1 MALTVTRPNYWTI
14 TLDSDQITQYKFK
27 YVIFVKI
34 GGALQITLRQSRN
47 LQGSAHFNIEKIVK
61 NYFNITHKHANTIT
75 GSIDY
80 DSIHLMPQNT
90 TDQGTPPSVSIK
102 DYPISKNNK
111 DLITFTFECYEE
123 YSTTADG
130 TPVLQ
135 TPATVVSYP
144 FINYANEWE
153 DLMNFEKDLFA
164 FDSPNKGRFLTL
176 LPYDTSQ
183 NNATANKIPHLTS
196 YNDYKTFAWLNS
208 EDIFGTEQGY
218 LVYSFFDEV
227 PIFEEI
233 NGNFYPTN
241 YVGKVRVK
249 NENAGLVANGGVNP
263 VLANSDDEYL
273 LYAGVGGANV
283 KNIKYGNYGGY
294 QLLESSNVK
303 YYTIYYS
310 DTSEDSKSYTQGAD
324 IKQGDRIT
332 IVDAG
337 GGGAGEI
344 DYTSI
349 GAANNTAGT
358 SFYATG
364 STTGTG
370 SYDKKFTQLRS
381 KIYMFEIAS
390 ENNCNTTRFDEYT
403 LAWKNKYG
411 VWDYYMFDGEHT
423 DVRNYTRE
431 DDYERIAGD
440 YSAESF
446 TINSYER
453 GKVQKIEGV
462 KQTTINTRYITDEY
476 NDYFNG
482 LLMSNEVMLLSP
494 VKKGDDDIKQV
505 PIPVNI
511 VDTSITYKTNLKDKL
526 VQYSF
531 TFEYAH
537 KLKKVY

>member
-14 TLDSDQITQYKFK
+14 TLSSDQTSQYKFK
-27 YVIFVKI
+27 YVVNVKI
-34 GGALQITLRQSRN
+34 GAAVQITLRQSKN
-47 LQGSAHFNIEKIVK
+47 ALGKAHFNIEKIIK

-75 GSIDY
+75 GSVDY

-90 TDQGTPPSVSIK
+90 TDTGTASSPNRK

-111 DLITFTFECYEE
+111 DIITFTFDCYEE
-123 YSTTADG
+123 YSTTPDG
-130 TPVLQ
+130 AANLGGL
-135 TPATVVSYP
+135 VVKNYI

-153 DLMNFEKDLFA
+153 DLMNFEEDLFGLNN
-164 FDSPNKGRFLTL
+164 SMNGRFLSL
-176 LPYDTSQ
+176 LPYDTNR

-196 YNDYKTFAWLNS
+196 YNDYKTFAWLNEFNTYFDTLNGGLVYMFFDDVPVF
-208 EDIFGTEQGY
+208 EDIF
-218 LVYSFFDEV
+218 
-227 PIFEEI
+227 EESI
-233 NGNFYPTN
+233 PTN
-241 YVGKVRVK
+241 HVGMISVD
-249 NENAGLVANGGVNP
+249 NDTDNGGIAPNTTDE
-263 VLANSDDEYL
+263 DDEYL

-283 KNIKYGNYGGY
+283 KNIKYPNRGGY
-294 QLLESSNVK
+294 QLLDTSNVK
-303 YYTIYYS
+303 YYTVYYGS
-310 DTSEDSKSYTQGAD
+310 TNVEDKAYNDASV
-324 IKQGDRIT
+324 IKAGDKIIIIGT
-332 IVDAG
+332 GTTDF
-337 GGGAGEI
+337 
-344 DYTSI
+344 TLI
-349 GAANNTAGT
+349 GAANNNLGT
-358 SFYATG
+358 EFYATG
-364 STTGTG
+364 STTGNT
-370 SYDKKFTQLRS
+370 SFSKRFPTPVS

-423 DVRNYTRE
+423 DVINYTRE
-431 DDYERIAGD
+431 DDYERIPGD
-440 YSAESF
+440 YSSATF

-494 VKKGDDDIKQV
+494 IKKGDDDIKQV

>member
-27 YVIFVKI
+27 YKVFVLI
-34 GGALQITLRQSRN
+34 DSGLQIILTQSRN

-61 NYFNITHKHANTIT
+61 NYFNITHKHANTIN
-75 GSIDY
+75 GSVDY

-90 TDQGTPPSVSIK
+90 TDVGIPPAAVYD
-102 DYPISKNNK
+102 DYPMSKNNK
-111 DLITFTFECYEE
+111 DLITVTFGCYEE

-130 TPVLQ
+130 DPTFHDLQ
-135 TPATVVSYP
+135 TVSYP

-153 DLMNFEKDLFA
+153 DLMNLDVDLFA
-164 FDSPNKGRFLTL
+164 FHPTYRGRFLTL
-176 LPYDTSQ
+176 LPYDTNR

-196 YNDYKTFAWLNS
+196 YNDYKTFAFLNNNTLF
-208 EDIFGTEQGY
+208 ETTNGEI
-218 LVYSFFDEV
+218 VYSFFDEV
-227 PIFEEI
+227 PMFEEI
-233 NGNFYPTN
+233 NGNIYPTN
-241 YVGKVRVK
+241 YVGKIRV
-249 NENAGLVANGGVNP
+249 NNSSTRGGV
-263 VLANSDDEYL
+263 VSSTTTQDDEYL
-273 LYAGVGGANV
+273 IYVGVGGANV
-283 KNIKYGNYGGY
+283 KNIKYGQRGGY
-294 QLLESSNVK
+294 QLLDTSSVK
-303 YYTIYYS
+303 YYTVYYGYS
-310 DTSEDSKSYTQGAD
+310 LEDSKSYTQGAD
-324 IKQGDRIT
+324 IKQGDRISIT
-332 IVDAG
+332 TTS

-349 GAANNTAGT
+349 GANNNTSGT
-358 SFYATG
+358 TFYANGT
-364 STTGTG
+364 TTGTG
-370 SYDKKFTQLRS
+370 SYNKKFTRMSS

-453 GKVQKIEGV
+453 GKVQKIQGV

-482 LLMSNEVMLLSP
+482 LLMSNEVVLLSP

-505 PIPVNI
+505 PVSINI
-511 VDTSITYKTNLKDKL
+511 IDTSITYKTNLKDKL

-537 KLKKVY
+537 KLKQVY

>member
-14 TLDSDQITQYKFK
+14 TLDSDQTSQYKFK
-27 YVIFVKI
+27 YVVYVKI
-34 GGALQITLRQSRN
+34 GSAVQIILKQSAN
-47 LQGSAHFNIEKIVK
+47 LNGSAHFNIEKIVK

-75 GSIDY
+75 GSVDY

-90 TDQGTPPSVSIK
+90 TDVGTASSPDIE

-111 DLITFTFECYEE
+111 DIITFTFQCYEE

-130 TPVLQ
+130 SPVLQ
-135 TPATVVSYP
+135 TPSTDVSYP

-153 DLMNFEKDLFA
+153 DLMNFEEDLFGLNNT
-164 FDSPNKGRFLTL
+164 SNGRFLSL
-176 LPYDTSQ
+176 LPYDTSR

-196 YNDYKTFAWLNS
+196 YNDYKTFAWLNEYNTYFDTS
-208 EDIFGTEQGY
+208 NGGLTY
-218 LVYSFFDEV
+218 MFFDDV
-227 PIFEEI
+227 PVFEDVAGETI
-233 NGNFYPTN
+233 PTN
-241 YVGKVRVK
+241 HVGMIDVD
-249 NENAGLVANGGVNP
+249 NDTDNGGIAPNT
-263 VLANSDDEYL
+263 ADEDDEYL
-273 LYAGVGGANV
+273 LYAGVGAANV
-283 KNIKYGNYGGY
+283 KNIKYPNRGGY
-294 QLLESSNVK
+294 QLLDTSNVK
-303 YYTIYYS
+303 YYTVYYA
-310 DTSEDSKSYTQGAD
+310 DSNLKDKSYSNGAD
-324 IKQGDRIT
+324 IRQGDKIL
-332 IVDAG
+332 IVADG
-337 GGGAGEI
+337 GSDAGEI

-370 SYDKKFTQLRS
+370 SYLKRFPQPVS

-390 ENNCNTTRFDEYT
+390 GNNCNATRFDEYS

-440 YSAESF
+440 YAGASF

-494 VKKGDDDIKQV
+494 VKKGDDDVKQV

-511 VDTSITYKTNLKDKL
+511 VDTSITYKTNLKE
-526 VQYSF
+526 YSF

>member
-14 TLDSDQITQYKFK
+14 TLDSDQTSQYRFK
-27 YVIFVKI
+27 YVVNVKI
-34 GGALQITLRQSRN
+34 GSSVQITLRQSKN
-47 LQGSAHFNIEKIVK
+47 ALGKAHFNIEKIIK

-75 GSIDY
+75 GSVDY

-90 TDQGTPPSVSIK
+90 TDVGTASTPDIE

-111 DLITFTFECYEE
+111 DIITFTFDCSEE
-123 YSTTADG
+123 YSTTPDGPADPQA
-130 TPVLQ
+130 PV
-135 TPATVVSYP
+135 VVSYP

-153 DLMNFEKDLFA
+153 DLMNFEENLFGLTNA
-164 FDSPNKGRFLTL
+164 LDGRFLSL
-176 LPYDTSQ
+176 LPYNTNR

-196 YNDYKTFAWLNS
+196 YNDYKTFAWLN
-208 EDIFGTEQGY
+208 EYNTYFDTENGG
-218 LVYSFFDEV
+218 LVYMFFDDV
-227 PIFEEI
+227 PVFEDVQGESM
-233 NGNFYPTN
+233 PTN
-241 YVGKVRVK
+241 HVGMI
-249 NENAGLVANGGVNP
+249 LVDNDADNGGIAPNT
-263 VLANSDDEYL
+263 SDEDDEYL

-283 KNIKYGNYGGY
+283 KNIKYPNRGGY
-294 QLLESSNVK
+294 QLLDTSNVK
-303 YYTIYYS
+303 YYTVYYAS
-310 DTSEDSKSYTQGAD
+310 TSTTDSVHVNGTD
-324 IKQGDRIT
+324 IRQGDKILIAT
-332 IVDAG
+332 DG
-337 GGGAGEI
+337 GTGAGEI

-364 STTGTG
+364 TTTGTG
-370 SYDKKFTQLRS
+370 TYYKRFPTPVS
-381 KIYMFEIAS
+381 KLYMFEIAS
-390 ENNCNTTRFDEYT
+390 ENNCNATRFDEYT

-440 YSAESF
+440 YAGASF

-494 VKKGDDDIKQV
+494 VKKGDDDVKQV

-531 TFEYAH
+531 TFEHAH

>member
-14 TLDSDQITQYKFK
+14 TLDSNQTSQYKFK
-27 YVIFVKI
+27 YVVHVQI
-34 GGALQITLRQSRN
+34 GVAVQIILKQSVN
-47 LQGSAHFNIEKIVK
+47 LNGSAHFNIEKIVK

-75 GSIDY
+75 GSVDY

-90 TDQGTPPSVSIK
+90 TDVGIPPVAVYD
-102 DYPISKNNK
+102 DYPMSKNNK
-111 DLITFTFECYEE
+111 DIITFTFECYEE

-130 TPVLQ
+130 SPELQ
-135 TPATVVSYP
+135 FPATVVTYP

-164 FDSPNKGRFLTL
+164 FHPTYRGRFLTL
-176 LPYDTSQ
+176 LPYDTNR

-196 YNDYKTFAWLNS
+196 YNDYKTFAFLNNNS
-208 EDIFGTEQGY
+208 LFGTTNGEI
-218 LVYSFFDEV
+218 VYSFFDEV

-241 YVGKVRVK
+241 YVAKIRV
-249 NENAGLVANGGVNP
+249 NNSSTRGGVTP
-263 VLANSDDEYL
+263 STTSQDDEYL
-273 LYAGVGGANV
+273 IYVGVGGANV
-283 KNIKYGNYGGY
+283 KNIKYGQRGGY
-294 QLLESSNVK
+294 QLLDTSSVK
-303 YYTIYYS
+303 YYTVYYGYS
-310 DTSEDSKSYTQGAD
+310 NEDSKSYTQGVD

-332 IVDAG
+332 IVADG
-337 GGGAGEI
+337 GTGAGEI

-349 GAANNTAGT
+349 GAASNTAGT

-370 SYDKKFTQLRS
+370 SYNKKFSRMSS

-390 ENNCNTTRFDEYT
+390 ENNCNATRFDEYT

-440 YSAESF
+440 YAGASF

-482 LLMSNEVMLLSP
+482 LLMSNEVVLLSP
-494 VKKGDDDIKQV
+494 VKKGDDDVKQV

-511 VDTSITYKTNLKDKL
+511 VDTSITYKTNSKDKL